1 MIMNWSNGE
10 NHRSAIR
17 KEIYGVFFAAAALL
31 LSLAFYAPQK
41 WTGPIGS
48 FTRGMGLGILG
59 TAAYVIPAFLVY
71 LSVEYFL
78 SDELKMT
85 RIRLICIG
93 LILLTLSGIVS
104 LVSAIYPISEI
115 AENNLSAM
123 QLIGKLWNHG
133 SGLGDGT
140 TTGIWSGGLIGG
152 LIGLGLQT
160 IAGKTGAMIILIAMT
175 LAFAV
180 LIFNVSYTAYVR
192 KSARVLKDTQVRVG
206 SSIRTKIQD
215 RRERGVADR
224 QYDELGDRYWLD
236 QGSVNSINTNYDGLD
251 YPDNLRRTAGHE
263 PALRPDSTD
272 QVKYNLPQGD
282 LRENAGDYDQGNIDY
297 PMYRAQL
304 PGNSLRTDGLSAE
317 PGSGQTISVEHDV
330 LTHKDTGKDKQPK
343 NVAAPGSE
351 SDYSRSNWQDRSNGA
366 VDRSVKKAGTKG
378 EQLSLFTEYKPFP
391 LSLLNADR
399 YRKPTRDNVKA
410 IKEMSRKLEETLQ
423 SFGVEAK
430 VTNYTSGP
438 TLTRFEL
445 TPGLGVKVSRIV
457 SLSDDIAL
465 NLAAYGVR
473 IEAPIPGK
481 SAIGIEIPNRQT
493 QPVLLRGILEEPS
506 FKIQSQAAPLLSVIG
521 RDVSGQPIYCDIAK
535 MPHLLIAGA
544 TGSGKSVCIN
554 SILISLLYHSSPQD
568 LRLLLIDPKV
578 VELSV
583 YNGIPHLLQPV
594 VTDPKKAFGVLNWA
608 VVEMDRRYNLF
619 AERQVRD
626 IRSYN
631 EVIKHFADE
640 EPEYLPLVLIVIDE
654 LSDLMATTSSEVEDA
669 IQRLM
674 AKARAAGIHVIIA
687 TQRPS
692 VDVITGVIKANIPSR
707 IAFSVA
713 SQVDSR
719 TILDTGGAEKLLG
732 KGDLLYFPQ
741 SAPKA
746 MRGQGAFVTDAEVE
760 NVLNHIRSL
769 YGDNYDPSVAEAIA
783 NPGSVGQ
790 GAERDVAEE
799 QDELFDEALRLV
811 VETGYASISLLQRR
825 LTIGYPRAA
834 RLVDRLH
841 DYGYIGP
848 FEGSKPRKVLISM
861 EQYLAM
867 HEGEDT

>member
-1 MIMNWSNGE
+1 MSWSKEE
-10 NHRSAIR
+10 NKSFIR
-17 KEIYGVFFAAAALL
+17 REVHGVFYAAAALL
-31 LSLAFYAPQK
+31 LALAFYAPHK
-41 WTGPIGS
+41 WTGPIGG
-48 FTRGMGLGILG
+48 FARTVGLGIVG
-59 TAAYVIPAFLVY
+59 TSAYIIPAFLIY
-71 LSVEYFL
+71 LSVEFFL
-78 SDELKMT
+78 ENESRMT
-85 RIRLICIG
+85 RVRLICIG
-93 LILLTLSGIVS
+93 LILLTISGMIS
-104 LVSAIYPISEI
+104 LWSEVLPESGVVTENVSA
-115 AENNLSAM
+115 L
-123 QLIGKLWNHG
+123 QLLGKLWQHG
-133 SGLGDGT
+133 TGLGDGT
-140 TTGIWSGGLIGG
+140 TPGIWSGGLIGG
-152 LIGLGLQT
+152 LIGMGLKAV
-160 IAGKTGAMIILIAMT
+160 AGKTGAMVILIAMI
-175 LAFAV
+175 LALAV
-180 LIFNVSYTAYVR
+180 LVFNVSYSAYVR
-192 KSARVLKDTQVRVG
+192 KSAQVLKEKQIQVG
-206 SSIRTKIQD
+206 DSIRSKIQD
-215 RRERGVADR
+215 RKDR
-224 QYDELGDRYWLD
+224 QNDIAKYNETKNRVLPAFDWNDKQVSGSDE
-236 QGSVNSINTNYDGLD
+236 VD
-251 YPDNLRRTAGHE
+251 YPDNLRR
-263 PALRPDSTD
+263 STGEE
-272 QVKYNLPQGD
+272 KLELPLTREEIQYRLPEGD
-282 LRENAGDYDQGNIDY
+282 LRTSTDDYPDADIDY
-297 PMYRAQL
+297 PMYKGVLSTGAQ
-304 PGNSLRTDGLSAE
+304 PQDTAIAVDPTVRDVAE
-317 PGSGQTISVEHDV
+317 PATTKAGDLSD
-330 LTHKDTGKDKQPK
+330 HKRYADKGAGDT
-343 NVAAPGSE
+343 VA
-351 SDYSRSNWQDRSNGA
+351 SDYSRNNWIDRSA
-366 VDRSVKKAGTKG
+366 DTDVPTLRKPEVKG

-391 LSLLNADR
+391 LSLLKADK
-399 YRKPTRDNVKA
+399 YRKPTRENLRHVQ
-410 IKEMSRKLEETLQ
+410 EMSRKLEQTLQ
-423 SFGVEAK
+423 SFSVEAK

-457 SLSDDIAL
+457 NLSDDIAL

-481 SAIGIEIPNRQT
+481 SAIGIEIPNKKT

-506 FKIQSQAAPLLSVIG
+506 FLKLSQSAPLLSVIG
-521 RDVSGQPIYCDIAK
+521 RDVAGQPIYCDISK

-554 SILISLLYHSSPQD
+554 SMLISLLYHSSPQD

-619 AERQVRD
+619 ADRQVRD
-626 IRSYN
+626 IGSYN
-631 EVIKHFADE
+631 EVIKHFPE
-640 EPEYLPLVLIVIDE
+640 EDPEYLPLVLIVIDE
-654 LSDLMATTSSEVEDA
+654 LADLMATTSNEVEDA

-741 SAPKA
+741 TSPKA
-746 MRGQGAFVTDAEVE
+746 LRGQGAFVTDAEVE

-769 YGDNYDPSVAEAIA
+769 YGDNYDDSVAEAIA
-783 NPGSVGQ
+783 NPEAVGQ
-790 GAERDVAEE
+790 SVDQVAGEE
-799 QDELFDEALRLV
+799 EDELFDDALRLV

-841 DYGYIGP
+841 DLGYVGP

-867 HEGEDT
+867 QAGEDTKD

>member
-1 MIMNWSNGE
+1 MKWSNAE
-10 NHRSAIR
+10 NHSSAIR
-17 KEIYGVFFAAAALL
+17 KEIYGVFFAATALL

-48 FTRGMGLGILG
+48 FTRNMGLGILG

-78 SDELKMT
+78 SDELQMT

-93 LILLTLSGIVS
+93 LILLTLSGIVG
-104 LVSAIYPISEI
+104 LVSSAIHPVSETND
-115 AENNLSAM
+115 NNISAM
-123 QLIGKLWNHG
+123 KLIGSLWRHG

-175 LAFAV
+175 LAFSV
-180 LIFNVSYTAYVR
+180 LIFNVSYTSYVR
-192 KSARVLKDTQVRVG
+192 KSARALKETQTRVG
-206 SSIRTKIQD
+206 SSIKTKIQD
-215 RRERGVADR
+215 RRERGFADR
-224 QYDELGDRYWLD
+224 QYNELGDRYWLD
-236 QGSVNSINTNYDGLD
+236 SASAGNIAANDNWPD
-251 YPDNLRRTAGHE
+251 YPDNLRRTAGRE
-263 PALRPDSTD
+263 PAPEPDPAE
-272 QVKYNLPQGD
+272 QVKYYLPQGD
-282 LRENAGDYDQGNIDY
+282 LRENARDHDRANIDY
-297 PMYRAQL
+297 PMHRSQL
-304 PGNSLRTDGLSAE
+304 SGNSISSESLSAE
-317 PGSGQTISVEHDV
+317 PGSGQPVAIEEDV
-330 LTHKDTGKDKQPK
+330 LTQKDTGREKRSKSG
-343 NVAAPGSE
+343 AAPGSE
-351 SDYSRSNWQDRSNGA
+351 PDYSRSNWQDRSNGLVTKGA
-366 VDRSVKKAGTKG
+366 KKGVTKG
-378 EQLSLFTEYKPFP
+378 EQLSLFAEYKPFP

-399 YRKPTRDNVKA
+399 YNKPTKENVKT
-410 IKEMSRKLEETLQ
+410 IKEMSRKLEDTLQ

-506 FKIQSQAAPLLSVIG
+506 FKIQCQSAPLLSVIG

-554 SILISLLYHSSPQD
+554 SILISLLNHSSPQN

-626 IRSYN
+626 IQSYN

-654 LSDLMATTSSEVEDA
+654 LADLMATTSNEVEDA

-783 NPGSVGQ
+783 NPSSVG
-790 GAERDVAEE
+790 AATERDTGEE
-799 QDELFDEALRLV
+799 QDELFDDALRLV

-848 FEGSKPRKVLISM
+848 FDGSKPRKVLISM

-867 HEGEDT
+867 CEGEDT

>member
-1 MIMNWSNGE
+1 
-10 NHRSAIR
+10 
-17 KEIYGVFFAAAALL
+17 
-31 LSLAFYAPQK
+31 
-41 WTGPIGS
+41 
-48 FTRGMGLGILG
+48 
-59 TAAYVIPAFLVY
+59 
-71 LSVEYFL
+71 
-78 SDELKMT
+78 
-85 RIRLICIG
+85 
-93 LILLTLSGIVS
+93 
-104 LVSAIYPISEI
+104 
-115 AENNLSAM
+115 
-123 QLIGKLWNHG
+123 
-133 SGLGDGT
+133 
-140 TTGIWSGGLIGG
+140 
-152 LIGLGLQT
+152 
-160 IAGKTGAMIILIAMT
+160 
-175 LAFAV
+175 
-180 LIFNVSYTAYVR
+180 
-192 KSARVLKDTQVRVG
+192 
-206 SSIRTKIQD
+206 
-215 RRERGVADR
+215 ERGFADR
-224 QYDELGDRYWLD
+224 QYNELGDRYWPD
-236 QGSVNSINTNYDGLD
+236 SGAAGGIAANDNWPD
-251 YPDNLRRTAGHE
+251 YPDNLRRSAGRE
-263 PALRPDSTD
+263 SAPEPDSAE
-272 QVKYNLPQGD
+272 QVKYYLPQGD
-282 LRENAGDYDQGNIDY
+282 LRESAGDHDRANIDY
-297 PMYRAQL
+297 PMYRSQL
-304 PGNSLRTDGLSAE
+304 SGNSASSESLSAE
-317 PGSGQTISVEHDV
+317 PGSGQPVAIKKDIS
-330 LTHKDTGKDKQPK
+330 TQKDTGREKQSK
-343 NVAAPGSE
+343 SGAEPGVE
-351 SDYSRSNWQDRSNGA
+351 PDYGRSNWQDRSNGF
-366 VDRSVKKAGTKG
+366 VTKGVKDVGTKG
-378 EQLSLFTEYKPFP
+378 EQLSLFAEYKPFP

-399 YRKPTRDNVKA
+399 YSKPTRENVKT
-410 IKEMSRKLEETLQ
+410 IKEMSRKLEDTLQ

-506 FKIQSQAAPLLSVIG
+506 FKIQCQSAPLLSVIG

-554 SILISLLYHSSPQD
+554 SILISLLNHSSPQN

-608 VVEMDRRYNLF
+608 VMEMDRRYNLF

-626 IRSYN
+626 IQSYN

-654 LSDLMATTSSEVEDA
+654 LADLMATTSNEVEDA

-783 NPGSVGQ
+783 NPSSVGAT
-790 GAERDVAEE
+790 AERDAGEE
-799 QDELFDEALRLV
+799 QDELFDDALRLV

-841 DYGYIGP
+841 DCGYIGP
-848 FEGSKPRKVLISM
+848 FDGSKPRKVLISM

-867 HEGEDT
+867 REGENI